1 MIIGDIYDHPKLLI
15 PGVADEDVLAPA
27 YEVVSCLLAVAR
39 CVTLVFYFL
48 LAE

>member
-27 YEVVSCLLAVAR
+27 YEVLNKEIRKYDECHR
-39 CVTLVFYFL
+39 LV
-48 LAE
+48 